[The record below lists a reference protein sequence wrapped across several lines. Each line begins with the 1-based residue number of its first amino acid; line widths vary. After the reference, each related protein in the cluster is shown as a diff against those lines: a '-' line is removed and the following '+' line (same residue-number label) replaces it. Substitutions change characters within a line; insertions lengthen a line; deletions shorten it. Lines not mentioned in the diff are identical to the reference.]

1 MIRFLWF
8 TQGTAIRVPSPTAE
22 DKSDCSTPER
32 TTVWHRFPAGG
43 KILWQKF
50 EYLDTNYQTLEQLWC
65 QSDFEHIKTVTGY
78 RFGHYFKTSCVAG
91 TSGLAI
97 FAKWAPET
105 IHFEPYTVNGSP
117 FKPHH
122 GDWFA
127 GKGVAYV
134 RIDLSDLRL
143 HLFCT
148 HVSIIN
154 TTISHVEFPWLWMTM
169 HPFLIF
175 IVGFY

>member
-1 MIRFLWF
+1 M
-8 TQGTAIRVPSPTAE
+8 
-22 DKSDCSTPER
+22 
-32 TTVWHRFPAGG
+32 
-43 KILWQKF
+43 
-50 EYLDTNYQTLEQLWC
+50 QLWC
-65 QSDFEHIKTVTGY
+65 QSDFDHIKHVTGY
-78 RFGHYFKTSCVAG
+78 KFGHYFKTSSVAG

-97 FAKWAPET
+97 FAKWSPET

-134 RIDLSDLRL
+134 RIDLMDLRL

-148 HVSIIN
+148 HVSLSCLKRLSKSCV
-154 TTISHVEFPWLWMTM
+154 THVCLLWHST
-169 HPFLIF
+169 FKT
-175 IVGFY
+175 